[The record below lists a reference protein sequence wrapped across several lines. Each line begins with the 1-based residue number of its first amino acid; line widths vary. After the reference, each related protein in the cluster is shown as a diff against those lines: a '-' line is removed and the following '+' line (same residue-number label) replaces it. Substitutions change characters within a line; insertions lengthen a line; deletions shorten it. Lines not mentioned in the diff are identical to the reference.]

1 MERQKSPGLAD
12 LADPDAAQQQ
22 SMLEVHAFTTP
33 NSIKVPIALEEM
45 GLDYR
50 LVPVNLRQGEQKTDA
65 FKAMNPN
72 AKVPVL
78 IDRSVPGG
86 GDVILGESA
95 AILVYLA
102 EKTGRLLPK
111 DGPQRGKVFE
121 QLFFHAS
128 GLSPAFLQSFQVAIQ
143 ASPQPEAKARA
154 LAEVD
159 RTLGVLNQILE
170 RHPYAAGVDY
180 SIADIAHFGWVW
192 RHQAVG
198 ATLDRFPFVARWYEE
213 ILTRSAVLAAI
224 AKTMALAQ

>member
-1 MERQKSPGLAD
+1 MSTT
-12 LADPDAAQQQ
+12 
-22 SMLEVHAFTTP
+22 LEVHAFATA

-50 LVPVNLRQGEQKTDA
+50 LVPVDLRQGEHKTDA

-78 IDRSVPGG
+78 VDRSVSGD
-86 GDVILGESA
+86 GDVVLSESA

-102 EKTGRLLPK
+102 EKTGQLLPK
-111 DGPQRGKVFE
+111 DGLQRGKVFE

-159 RTLGVLNQILE
+159 RTLGVLNQALE
-170 RHPYAAGVDY
+170 RHPYAAGDEY

-192 RHQAVG
+192 RHQSIG
-198 ATLDRFPFVARWYEE
+198 ATLDKFPFVARWHEAM
-213 ILTRSAVLAAI
+213 LTRPAVVAAI

>member
-180 SIADIAHFGWVW
+180 SIADIAHFGRVW

>member
-1 MERQKSPGLAD
+1 MERKRTPGLVE
-12 LADPDAAQQQ
+12 LAGPDAAQQQ
-22 SMLEVHAFTTP
+22 SMLEVHAFATP

-86 GDVILGESA
+86 GEVILSESA
-95 AILVYLA
+95 AILVHLA
-102 EKTGRLLPK
+102 EKTGQLLPK

-128 GLSPAFLQSFQVAIQ
+128 GLSPAFLQSFLVAIQ
-143 ASPQPEAKARA
+143 SPPQPEAQARA
-154 LAEVD
+154 LSEVD
-159 RTLGVLNQILE
+159 RALGVLNHGLKHQ
-170 RHPYAAGVDY
+170 RYVAGDAY
-180 SIADIAHFGWVW
+180 SIADIAHFG
-192 RHQAVG
+192 
-198 ATLDRFPFVARWYEE
+198 
-213 ILTRSAVLAAI
+213 
-224 AKTMALAQ
+224 